1 MKRKLGI
8 FCECLSPT
16 SQLDALP
23 LIRNAGFDC
32 YATGC
37 CDTQL
42 MKKIKATG
50 DSLGMSCE
58 FIHAPF
64 GGYEINNMWLSGIEY
79 LGIFNGMKKA
89 IDAASATGVPVVV
102 AHISHGWYPPQI
114 NDIGLERFDKLVEYA
129 KTMDVKLAF
138 ENVYSVGNLAYF
150 ADRYE
155 KCDNVGLC
163 YDAGHEHCFTKTVSW
178 LDIYTNRTLVTHIND
193 NNGRGE
199 LKEGNGDMHWLPF
212 EGNVD
217 YEAMMKKLNKYNYQ
231 GSLLLEISMS
241 KSSPLSQEEW
251 LDDVYSRLLR
261 ISLMGE

>member
-8 FCECLSPT
+8 FCECLTGTSPI
-16 SQLDALP
+16 DALP
-23 LIRNAGFDC
+23 LIKQVGFDC

-37 CDTQL
+37 CDPERML
-42 MKKIKATG
+42 EIKAVG

-79 LGIFNGMKKA
+79 LGIFNAMKRA
-89 IDAASATGVPVVV
+89 IDTASAANVPVVV

-114 NDIGLERFDKLVEYA
+114 NDVGLERFDRLVEYA
-129 KTMDVKLAF
+129 KEKDIKLAF

-178 LDIYTNRTLVTHIND
+178 LDIYTDRTLVTHIND
-193 NNGRGE
+193 NNGRKDV
-199 LKEGNGDMHWLPF
+199 KEGNGDMHWLPF

-217 YEAMMKKLNKYNYQ
+217 YEAMMRKLNKYGYT
-231 GSLLLEISMS
+231 GSLLLEISMGNNIS
-241 KSSPLSQEEW
+241 LSQKEW
-251 LDDVYSRLLR
+251 LEDVYSRLLK
-261 ISLMGE
+261 ISLMGQ

>member
-8 FCECLSPT
+8 FCECLGI
-16 SQLDALP
+16 SQIDALP
-23 LIRNAGFDC
+23 LLKEAGFDC

-37 CDTQL
+37 CDPNK
-42 MKKIKATG
+42 MKEIKSVG
-50 DSLGMSCE
+50 DSLEMSCE

-64 GGYEINNMWLSGIEY
+64 GGYEINNMWLSGISY

-89 IDAASATGVPVVV
+89 IDSASVADVPVVV
-102 AHISHGWYPPQI
+102 AHISHGWYPPEI

-129 KTMDVKLAF
+129 KDKGVKLAF

-178 LDIYTNRTLVTHIND
+178 LDIYTDRTLVTHIND
-193 NNGRGE
+193 NNGRGDA
-199 LKEGNGDMHWLPF
+199 KEGNGDMHWLPF

-217 YEAMMKKLNKYNYQ
+217 YESMMKKLNKYGYK
-231 GSLLLEISMS
+231 GSLILEISMNKSLDIS
-241 KSSPLSQEEW
+241 KSEW

-261 ISLMGE
+261 ISHMGE